1 MLDFAAVPFFF
12 FVDAYQWGVRWC
24 VLGILIL
31 RDFFLLDFFLFSF
44 FIHLLSLEKC
54 RFFFFFLTLSDL
66 FLYDLRMFII
76 LSACKRGNEDS
87 KCRSK
92 MKRCILQGNK
102 F

>member
-1 MLDFAAVPFFF
+1 MLFFSLFLLMLDFAAVPFFF

-54 RFFFFFLTLSDL
+54 RFFFFFFNS
-66 FLYDLRMFII
+66 FRFILI
-76 LSACKRGNEDS
+76 RFKDVYNFIRV
-87 KCRSK
+87 
-92 MKRCILQGNK
+92 
-102 F
+102 